1 MNPKVENLKGKLI
14 VSCQALPD
22 EPLHSSFIMGRMA
35 LAAKQGG
42 ASGIRANTPE
52 DIKEIKTQVDLP
64 VIGIIKRNYDDCEI
78 YITPTIKEIDELM
91 EAKPEIIALDA
102 TISSRPKG
110 QKLDEFFHE
119 IKEKYPDQLLMADCS
134 TIEEAL
140 HADEL
145 GFDFIGTTMV
155 GYTKQS
161 KDLKIDEND
170 FEILRTILSKV
181 KHQYTSKVKESF
193 RTRSVL
199 CSCRFSD
206 HKTTAHHK
214 IICKCYQIKAFLK
227 GSCMDYYV
235 KSVIPVIESNYEN
248 FTALEKNI
256 ADFFMKNEEKM
267 DFSAKEIAKHLFV
280 SEASLSR
287 FAKKCGF
294 RGYREFIYQYE
305 ESFEEKNKE
314 LTGHT
319 RTVLNMYQELLNKTY
334 SLMDEAQIVRIC
346 EKLGQAKRVFV
357 CGKGSSGLAA
367 REMRLIFMRIG
378 VDINSIQDPDLM
390 RMQAVFQKEGCLVI
404 GISISGESEDVCYLL
419 EESKKRGADTI
430 LITGK
435 NKDDYEDICDELVL
449 IASRKY
455 LDHGNVI
462 SPQFPILI
470 MLDLIYSYYLE
481 HDKKKKETMHDD
493 TVRALKGEKS

>member
-1 MNPKVENLKGKLI
+1 
-14 VSCQALPD
+14 
-22 EPLHSSFIMGRMA
+22 
-35 LAAKQGG
+35 
-42 ASGIRANTPE
+42 
-52 DIKEIKTQVDLP
+52 
-64 VIGIIKRNYDDCEI
+64 
-78 YITPTIKEIDELM
+78 
-91 EAKPEIIALDA
+91 
-102 TISSRPKG
+102 
-110 QKLDEFFHE
+110 
-119 IKEKYPDQLLMADCS
+119 
-134 TIEEAL
+134 
-140 HADEL
+140 
-145 GFDFIGTTMV
+145 
-155 GYTKQS
+155 
-161 KDLKIDEND
+161 
-170 FEILRTILSKV
+170 
-181 KHQYTSKVKESF
+181 
-193 RTRSVL
+193 
-199 CSCRFSD
+199 
-206 HKTTAHHK
+206 
-214 IICKCYQIKAFLK
+214 
-227 GSCMDYYV
+227 MDYYV

-287 FAKKCGF
+287 F
-294 RGYREFIYQYE
+294 
-305 ESFEEKNKE
+305 EEKNKE

-334 SLMDEAQIVRIC
+334 SLMDEAQIIRIC

-367 REMRLIFMRIG
+367 REMRLRFMRIG

-493 TVRALKGEKS
+493 TVRALKGERS

>member
-1 MNPKVENLKGKLI
+1 
-14 VSCQALPD
+14 
-22 EPLHSSFIMGRMA
+22 
-35 LAAKQGG
+35 
-42 ASGIRANTPE
+42 
-52 DIKEIKTQVDLP
+52 
-64 VIGIIKRNYDDCEI
+64 
-78 YITPTIKEIDELM
+78 
-91 EAKPEIIALDA
+91 
-102 TISSRPKG
+102 
-110 QKLDEFFHE
+110 
-119 IKEKYPDQLLMADCS
+119 
-134 TIEEAL
+134 
-140 HADEL
+140 
-145 GFDFIGTTMV
+145 
-155 GYTKQS
+155 
-161 KDLKIDEND
+161 
-170 FEILRTILSKV
+170 
-181 KHQYTSKVKESF
+181 
-193 RTRSVL
+193 
-199 CSCRFSD
+199 
-206 HKTTAHHK
+206 
-214 IICKCYQIKAFLK
+214 
-227 GSCMDYYV
+227 MDYYV

-314 LTGHT
+314 LMGHT
-319 RTVLNMYQELLNKTY
+319 RQVLNTYQELLNKTY
-334 SLMDEAQIVRIC
+334 SLMDEAQIIRIC

-367 REMRLIFMRIG
+367 REMRLRFMRIG

-493 TVRALKGEKS
+493 TVRALKGERS

>member
-1 MNPKVENLKGKLI
+1 
-14 VSCQALPD
+14 
-22 EPLHSSFIMGRMA
+22 
-35 LAAKQGG
+35 
-42 ASGIRANTPE
+42 
-52 DIKEIKTQVDLP
+52 
-64 VIGIIKRNYDDCEI
+64 
-78 YITPTIKEIDELM
+78 
-91 EAKPEIIALDA
+91 
-102 TISSRPKG
+102 
-110 QKLDEFFHE
+110 
-119 IKEKYPDQLLMADCS
+119 
-134 TIEEAL
+134 
-140 HADEL
+140 
-145 GFDFIGTTMV
+145 
-155 GYTKQS
+155 
-161 KDLKIDEND
+161 
-170 FEILRTILSKV
+170 
-181 KHQYTSKVKESF
+181 
-193 RTRSVL
+193 
-199 CSCRFSD
+199 
-206 HKTTAHHK
+206 
-214 IICKCYQIKAFLK
+214 
-227 GSCMDYYV
+227 MDYYV

-367 REMRLIFMRIG
+367 REMRLRFMRIG

-419 EESKKRGADTI
+419 EES
-430 LITGK
+430 
-435 NKDDYEDICDELVL
+435 
-449 IASRKY
+449 
-455 LDHGNVI
+455 
-462 SPQFPILI
+462 
-470 MLDLIYSYYLE
+470 
-481 HDKKKKETMHDD
+481 
-493 TVRALKGEKS
+493 

>member
-1 MNPKVENLKGKLI
+1 
-14 VSCQALPD
+14 
-22 EPLHSSFIMGRMA
+22 
-35 LAAKQGG
+35 
-42 ASGIRANTPE
+42 
-52 DIKEIKTQVDLP
+52 
-64 VIGIIKRNYDDCEI
+64 
-78 YITPTIKEIDELM
+78 
-91 EAKPEIIALDA
+91 
-102 TISSRPKG
+102 
-110 QKLDEFFHE
+110 
-119 IKEKYPDQLLMADCS
+119 
-134 TIEEAL
+134 
-140 HADEL
+140 
-145 GFDFIGTTMV
+145 
-155 GYTKQS
+155 
-161 KDLKIDEND
+161 
-170 FEILRTILSKV
+170 
-181 KHQYTSKVKESF
+181 
-193 RTRSVL
+193 
-199 CSCRFSD
+199 
-206 HKTTAHHK
+206 
-214 IICKCYQIKAFLK
+214 
-227 GSCMDYYV
+227 MDYYV

-367 REMRLIFMRIG
+367 REMRLRFMRIG

-404 GISISGESEDVCYLL
+404 GISISGENQKN
-419 EESKKRGADTI
+419 EERTPS
-430 LITGK
+430 
-435 NKDDYEDICDELVL
+435 
-449 IASRKY
+449 
-455 LDHGNVI
+455 
-462 SPQFPILI
+462 
-470 MLDLIYSYYLE
+470 
-481 HDKKKKETMHDD
+481 
-493 TVRALKGEKS
+493 

>member
-1 MNPKVENLKGKLI
+1 
-14 VSCQALPD
+14 
-22 EPLHSSFIMGRMA
+22 
-35 LAAKQGG
+35 
-42 ASGIRANTPE
+42 
-52 DIKEIKTQVDLP
+52 
-64 VIGIIKRNYDDCEI
+64 
-78 YITPTIKEIDELM
+78 
-91 EAKPEIIALDA
+91 
-102 TISSRPKG
+102 
-110 QKLDEFFHE
+110 
-119 IKEKYPDQLLMADCS
+119 
-134 TIEEAL
+134 
-140 HADEL
+140 
-145 GFDFIGTTMV
+145 
-155 GYTKQS
+155 
-161 KDLKIDEND
+161 
-170 FEILRTILSKV
+170 
-181 KHQYTSKVKESF
+181 
-193 RTRSVL
+193 
-199 CSCRFSD
+199 
-206 HKTTAHHK
+206 
-214 IICKCYQIKAFLK
+214 
-227 GSCMDYYV
+227 MDYYV
-235 KSVIPVIESNYEN
+235 KSVIPIIESNYEN

-367 REMRLIFMRIG
+367 REMRLRFMRIG

-419 EESKKRGADTI
+419 EESKNEERT
-430 LITGK
+430 
-435 NKDDYEDICDELVL
+435 
-449 IASRKY
+449 
-455 LDHGNVI
+455 
-462 SPQFPILI
+462 PF
-470 MLDLIYSYYLE
+470 
-481 HDKKKKETMHDD
+481 
-493 TVRALKGEKS
+493 